1 MSHQDVRKVL
11 WSFMG
16 NEFFKRKLNKGARS
30 AESISAEKPNYSTL
44 PNSLVQRMM
53 QEPEAEREADR
64 LSQNI
69 TSQTPNDVMREMG
82 SRMGADFS
90 DIRFHTDS
98 ASDIICAKSF
108 FFSYFSYCFMHNGL
122 LSIMYVKTYIFYF
135 DYIF

>member
-1 MSHQDVRKVL
+1 
-11 WSFMG
+11 MG
-16 NEFFKRKLNKGARS
+16 NEFFKRKLSKGARS
-30 AESISAEKPNYSTL
+30 AESMSAEKPNYSTL

-90 DIRFHTDS
+90 DIRFHTDPAS
-98 ASDIICAKSF
+98 AAKAEALDARAWTQGRDVYFGKGGFDPSF
-108 FFSYFSYCFMHNGL
+108 SGRP
-122 LSIMYVKTYIFYF
+122 
-135 DYIF
+135 